1 MTESVTMPNIE
12 GEHIIMRGIKEFDLE
27 AYYNFLLDAE
37 MGRLT
42 GSQGKF
48 SREQTAVWIRKI
60 SVPAE
65 DRVDFMITVK
75 ETDELIGEVVLNE
88 IDTDNRSANIR
99 IGIRGYEHRGKGYGT
114 EAMTQMLR
122 YGFEALKL
130 HRIHLGVYTFNPRAI
145 HVYEKIGFQR
155 EGVERDALY
164 VDGEFHDMILMSM
177 LEDEFRALYEVNRDR
192 KWTN

>member
-1 MTESVTMPNIE
+1 MIEPVAIPVIE
-12 GEHIIMRGIKEFDLE
+12 GKNITLRGVEESDLE
-27 AYYNFLLDAE
+27 AYYNFLLDDE

-42 GSQGKF
+42 GSQGEF
-48 SREQTAVWIRKI
+48 SREQTAAWIRKI

-65 DRVDFMITVK
+65 DRVDLMILVK

-88 IDTDNRSANIR
+88 IDPDNRSANIR
-99 IGIRGYEHRGKGYGT
+99 IGIRSHEYRGKGYGT

-145 HVYEKIGFQR
+145 HVYEKLGFKR
-155 EGVERDALY
+155 DGVERDALY
-164 VDGEFHDMILMSM
+164 VDGEFHNMILMSM
-177 LEDEFRALYEVNRDR
+177 LEDEYRALYNF
-192 KWTN
+192 KK

>member
-1 MTESVTMPNIE
+1 MTEPITLPRIE
-12 GEHIIMRGIKEFDLE
+12 GEHINLRGVQESDLE
-27 AYYNFLLDAE
+27 TYYNFLLDDE

-42 GSQGKF
+42 GSQGEF
-48 SREQTAVWIRKI
+48 TGEQTAAWIRKI

-65 DRVDFMITVK
+65 DRVDLMIIVR

-88 IDTDNRSANIR
+88 IDADNRSANIR
-99 IGIRGYEHRGKGYGT
+99 IGIRGHAHRGKGYGT

-122 YGFEALKL
+122 YGFEALSL

-145 HVYEKIGFQR
+145 HVYEKLGFQR

-177 LEDEFRALYEVNRDR
+177 LEDEFRAMYEVNRV
-192 KWTN
+192 